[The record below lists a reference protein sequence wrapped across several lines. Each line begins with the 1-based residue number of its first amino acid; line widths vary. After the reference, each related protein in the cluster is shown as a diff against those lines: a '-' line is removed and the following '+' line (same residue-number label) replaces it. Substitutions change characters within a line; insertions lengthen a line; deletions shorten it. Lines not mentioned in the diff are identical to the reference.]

1 MFMKNCRFVFLLIF
15 FSCSSSKNIKEN
27 KLYPNNHENHLENIK
42 ALITEKENHYIFE
55 TKDFS
60 LTFPYN
66 WRSYLEPI
74 AGEQVRHSPFK
85 NNKVESDTNLF
96 LYVIKTNKKVKKIA
110 ERYRIRLKNNLRLDY
125 RELSTILKSEGKDSI
140 GYYYKI
146 VFFHTINKVRLKRV
160 VSFYDLEG
168 DKYLFLRKVYPID
181 STILK
186 QREIDTILRTLVI
199 K

>member
-1 MFMKNCRFVFLLIF
+1 MKNCRFFFLLIL

-27 KLYPNNHENHLENIK
+27 KLYPINYENHLENIK
-42 ALITEKENHYIFE
+42 ALITEKENHYIYE
-55 TKDFS
+55 TNDLS
-60 LTFPYN
+60 LMLPYN
-66 WRSYLEPI
+66 WRSYLEPT

-85 NNKVESDTNLF
+85 NNKVESDVNLY
-96 LYVIKTNKKVKKIA
+96 LTIIKTNEKVKKIA
-110 ERYRIRLKNNLRLDY
+110 DRFRIRLKMNLRLDY

-146 VFFHTINKVRLKRV
+146 VFFHTINKVRFKRI

>member
-1 MFMKNCRFVFLLIF
+1 MKKYLFVSLFIL

-42 ALITEKENHYIFE
+42 ASITEKENHYIFE

-60 LTFPYN
+60 VKFPYN
-66 WRSYLEPI
+66 WRSYLEPT
-74 AGEQVRHSPFK
+74 AGEGVLHSPFK
-85 NNKVESDTNLF
+85 NNKVESDTNLC
-96 LYVIKTNKKVKKIA
+96 LSIIKTNKKVKKIA
-110 ERYRIRLKNNLRLDY
+110 ERYRIRIKNNLRLEY

-146 VFFHTINKVRLKRV
+146 VFFHTINKFRFKRV
-160 VSFYDLEG
+160 IYFYDLDG
-168 DKYLFLRKVYPID
+168 DKYLFVRKIFPINL
-181 STILK
+181 SILK
-186 QREIDTILRTLVI
+186 QREIDTIITTLVV

>member
-1 MFMKNCRFVFLLIF
+1 M
-15 FSCSSSKNIKEN
+15 
-27 KLYPNNHENHLENIK
+27 
-42 ALITEKENHYIFE
+42 
-55 TKDFS
+55 
-60 LTFPYN
+60 
-66 WRSYLEPI
+66 EPI

-110 ERYRIRLKNNLRLDY
+110 ERYRIRIKNNLRLEY

-146 VFFHTINKVRLKRV
+146 VFFHTINKVRFKKIV
-160 VSFYDLEG
+160 FFYDLEG
-168 DKYLFLRKVYPID
+168 DRYLYLSKVFPID
-181 STILK
+181 LAILK
-186 QREIDTILRTLVI
+186 QREIDTIIRTLVI

>member
-1 MFMKNCRFVFLLIF
+1 MKNCRFVFLLIF

-27 KLYPNNHENHLENIK
+27 KLYPNNYENHLENIK
-42 ALITEKENHYIFE
+42 TLITEKENHYIYE
-55 TKDFS
+55 TNDLS
-60 LTFPYN
+60 LILPYN
-66 WRSYLEPI
+66 WRSYLEPT

-85 NNKVESDTNLF
+85 NNKIESDINLY
-96 LYVIKTNKKVKKIA
+96 LTIINANEKVKKIA
-110 ERYRIRLKNNLRLDY
+110 NKFRLRIKNNFRHDY

-146 VFFHTINKVRLKRV
+146 VFFHTINKVRFKRI